1 MTIEEKLKNMIIL
14 RYGSVKHF
22 ADTSGLPYQTV
33 VSILKRGILK
43 SGLQNVID
51 MCKVLNIS
59 VDSLAQGKIITLPQE
74 DLPKEQQVNDLPDL
88 MEAYIYHI
96 QKTHDCTLD
105 EEPLSVAEF
114 EYFSKNI
121 DMVFDQMRAKRIMAY
136 VQAHKKW
143 EKEKEDEKI

>member
-1 MTIEEKLKNMIIL
+1 MTIEEKVRDLIIR
-14 RYGSVKHF
+14 RYGTMKAF
-22 ADTSGLPYQTV
+22 AEYAGIKYTTLAA
-33 VSILKRGILK
+33 IMKRGFMNSTID
-43 SGLQNVID
+43 NVFTL
-51 MCKVLNIS
+51 CNALNIS
-59 VDSLAQGKIITLPQE
+59 VDALIKGQIITLPEE
-74 DLPKEQQVNDLPDL
+74 DLPKEQQANDLPDL

-121 DMVFDQMRAKRIMAY
+121 DMVFDQMRAKRLMAY

-143 EKEKEDEKI
+143 KKEKEDEKI